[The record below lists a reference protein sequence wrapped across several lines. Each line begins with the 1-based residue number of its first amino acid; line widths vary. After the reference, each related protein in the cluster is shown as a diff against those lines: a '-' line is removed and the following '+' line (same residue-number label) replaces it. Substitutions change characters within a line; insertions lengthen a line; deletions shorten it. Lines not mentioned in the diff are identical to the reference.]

1 MPDVPVGA
9 GSLRGVTNSP
19 YQPGDPRYG
28 PQPQPGHYPPQGGYP
43 PPNQHYGAPPPNQ
56 VPYGTPPPYQGGPM
70 PGGMYPPGPPFPPP
84 PKKKRTGLWVVLGV
98 VGVLL
103 LIVIAGGVARVLLSA
118 SQGGGISDVS
128 DVAVGECIVVTA
140 EPDTLKAKEVSC
152 GDTDFHYVVA
162 EKSITQGLCG
172 ANYSR
177 YWVAGQDGALC
188 LAPVYQEGRCYYL
201 PAATTGTALAEI
213 REIECGAP
221 VSGGTNIRVDTKA
234 SGETEC
240 PDADGSYFADK
251 PRPVGYCFSVIE

>member
-1 MPDVPVGA
+1 M
-9 GSLRGVTNSP
+9 TNSP

-28 PQPQPGHYPPQGGYP
+28 PQPQPGQYPPQAGYP

-128 DVAVGECIVVTA
+128 DVEAGECIVVTA

-234 SGETEC
+234 SGEPEC